1 MKKTLNLSQLV
12 AKAGDE
18 LLIKLADKE
27 ILPIVDAF
35 CKANR
40 IVTPDVVYVGEI
52 INRNK
57 LRAETVMGKY
67 TGAYNVVTLRLGRT
81 KAEMIETLMHELTH
95 AYQDAYHKDMLN
107 YGRTQKA
114 RYSSDY
120 GYDAYYYSVHE
131 QHARICGA
139 DLRGVIR
146 RNNQS
151 ELHLLRAFRKYNMED
166 AFHRINTEAYAI

>member
-1 MKKTLNLSQLV
+1 MIKTVIAMAEEKVLIGL
-12 AKAGDE
+12 AKN
-18 LLIKLADKE
+18 KLEYIFDT
-27 ILPIVDAF
+27 F
-35 CKANR
+35 CKAKN
-40 IVTPDVVYVGEI
+40 INGVKLVLVGEASWD
-52 INRNK
+52 K
-57 LRAETVMGKY
+57 YLRAETVNGSYNSK
-67 TGAYNVVTLRLGRT
+67 TKTVVVKVREDKGAT
-81 KAEMIETLMHELTH
+81 IETLMHELTH

-166 AFHRINTEAYAI
+166 VFHRINTAAYAI